1 MKAKKK
7 PVIIEAELISDL
19 IMYATNHWDKLPDWV
34 KENYENGKILFIH
47 DHIEIFTAEGRMRGE
62 KDDYLIRGIKGEI
75 YPCKPDIFKATYE
88 IIDS

>member
-34 KENYENGKILFIH
+34 KENYGKGKMLFISN
-47 DHIEIFTAEGRMRGE
+47 HIEISTLEGTLRGE
-62 KDDYLIRGIKGEI
+62 KDDYLIKGIRGEI
-75 YPCKPDIFKATYE
+75 YPCKPDIFKETYD
-88 IIDS
+88 IIEP